1 MKLYKPREAAEL
13 IFNVSTK
20 TYGLSVARVCV
31 LCRAGRLGQR
41 VGGGWVIS
49 EEDIARFNV
58 IERRDGRP
66 VRK

>member
-13 IFNVSTK
+13 IFNANTK
-20 TYGLSVARVCV
+20 TYGVSVARVCV

-49 EEDIARFNV
+49 AEDIARFNKLD
-58 IERRDGRP
+58 RREGAP
-66 VRK
+66 VTH